1 MKVEYDPAKDAIN
14 QAKHGLS
21 LADAAWFDF
30 DVAVVQIDDRHD
42 YGETRYRALAR
53 MDGVGYALAFTLA
66 GETLRPI
73 SYRLAHDKEMKH
85 YGL

>member
-1 MKVEYDPAKDAIN
+1 VKVDYDPGKDAIN

-30 DVAVVQIDDRHD
+30 DVAVVQIDDRYD

-53 MDGVGYALAFTLA
+53 MGGAGYALAFTLN
-66 GETLRPI
+66 GNTLRPI
-73 SYRLAHDKEMKH
+73 SYRRAHEKEMKR